1 MRKILRKGRKINK
14 KVETAMEEI
23 ERDMAMEGR
32 MAMIQALIP
41 LGLKAVEFELQEEL
55 RRLAGAPYSRG
66 GTVKR
71 WGHNPGSVLSG

>member
-14 KVETAMEEI
+14 KVETAIEEV

-55 RRLAGAPYSRG
+55 LRASRCALLTWWHG
-66 GTVKR
+66 EAM
-71 WGHNPGSVLSG
+71 GS